1 MNDSNLVKMTI
12 EMLEAIR
19 TDTLMAVIIPTIYFV
34 GLAGFVNT
42 QVNRVIEKLND
53 LEKKK

>member
-1 MNDSNLVKMTI
+1 MDDLQLI
-12 EMLEAIR
+12 LEAIR
-19 TDTLMAVIIPTIYFV
+19 ADAVTIIIIPTIYFV